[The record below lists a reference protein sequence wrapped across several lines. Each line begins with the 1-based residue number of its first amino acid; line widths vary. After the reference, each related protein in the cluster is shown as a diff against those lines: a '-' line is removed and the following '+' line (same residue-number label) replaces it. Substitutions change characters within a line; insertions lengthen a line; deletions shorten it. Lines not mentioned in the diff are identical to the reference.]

1 LKKGIFLYLKINGEG
16 HQKQTNPVKFAPD
29 FSMLQKLYIRNYAI
43 IDELNIAFDEHL
55 NVITGETGAGKSIIL
70 GALSLILG
78 ERADTSV
85 LINREEKSVVEA
97 YFQTAS
103 NKYFNTLL
111 QREEL
116 DVEPVT
122 IIRREISASG
132 KSRAF
137 INDTPVTLTTL
148 NELTSALVDLHRQ
161 FDNRALEENAFMY
174 EVIDAVAENQSL
186 LNGYQTAFAKYKQLQ
201 QEYRKLSES
210 QSQWQKEADY
220 KQFLF
225 DELEQAAFQPEEI
238 EQAEITMKQ
247 LSHAE
252 QIKSVLQ
259 LVQGAMDEGE
269 QPINNEIK
277 RLLQQLQSIVPV
289 LPDAEPLAQRLES
302 ALLEMRDIASE
313 LDALQAKVDLDPEHL
328 QTLQERTD
336 LGYRMMKKHSVQTT
350 DALLEIH
357 RQLAEELQLQN
368 NSEQNLKQLE
378 SQIQQS
384 QKALEETATALH
396 TRRMATA
403 PQFSEKVNELLKL
416 VGMPNAILKI
426 VIAESQH
433 LHEHGKDEISFLF
446 DANKSGKFSP
456 VQKAASGGE
465 MSRIMLCIKTL
476 TAKALALPTLIFD
489 EVDAGISGE
498 AAKQVGILLKSLS
511 DYHQVLCITHQ
522 PQVAGKGTQHFYV
535 YKTVAEG
542 EQVKTRIRLLNTEER
557 VRAIAQ
563 MIGGEQPSEAAMEN
577 ARELVG

>member
-1 LKKGIFLYLKINGEG
+1 
-16 HQKQTNPVKFAPD
+16 
-29 FSMLQKLYIRNYAI
+29 MLQKLYIRNYAI
-43 IDELNIAFDEHL
+43 IDELSISFDEHL

-97 YFQTAS
+97 YFKTEQ
-103 NKYFNTLL
+103 NKHFNALL

-116 DVEPVT
+116 DMEPVT

-137 INDTPVTLTTL
+137 VNDTPVTLTTL

-174 EVIDAVAENQSL
+174 EVVDAVAENQSL
-186 LNGYQTAFAKYKQLQ
+186 LSGYKTTFTRYKQLQ
-201 QEYRKLSES
+201 QEYRKLAES
-210 QSQWQKEADY
+210 QNQWQKEADY

-225 DELEQAAFQPEEI
+225 DELEQAAFAADEI
-238 EQAEITMKQ
+238 EQADITLKQ
-247 LSHAE
+247 LSHSE

-259 LVQGAMDEGE
+259 LVYSALEEGE
-269 QPINNEIK
+269 QPLNNELK
-277 RLLQQLQSIVPV
+277 RLLQQLQSIAPV
-289 LPDAEPLAQRLES
+289 LEDAGTLAQRMES
-302 ALLEMRDIASE
+302 ALLELRDIATE
-313 LDALQAKVDLDPEHL
+313 LDVLQNKVDLDPEHL
-328 QTLQERTD
+328 QTLQERID
-336 LGYRMMKKHSVQTT
+336 LGYRLMKKHGVLST
-350 DALLEIH
+350 ASLLEIH
-357 RQLAEELQLQN
+357 GQLSAELLLQN
-368 NSEQNLKQLE
+368 TTENNLKQLQE
-378 SQIQQS
+378 QIS
-384 QKALEETATALH
+384 ETENALKETALALH
-396 TRRMATA
+396 EKRAVTA
-403 PQFSEKVNELLKL
+403 PDFSEKVNGLLKL
-416 VGMPNAILKI
+416 VGMPNAVLKI
-426 VIAESQH
+426 EIKASAQ
-433 LHEHGKDEISFLF
+433 LHEYGNDDISFLF

-498 AAKQVGILLKSLS
+498 AAKQVGILLRSLS

-535 YKTVAEG
+535 YKTSAELG
-542 EQVKTRIRLLNTEER
+542 QVKTRIRLLTTEER

>member
-1 LKKGIFLYLKINGEG
+1 
-16 HQKQTNPVKFAPD
+16 
-29 FSMLQKLYIRNYAI
+29 MLQKLYIRNYAI
-43 IDELNIAFDEHL
+43 IDELNISFDNHL

-97 YFQTAS
+97 YFKTDQ
-103 NKYFNTLL
+103 NKYFNALL
-111 QREEL
+111 HREEL
-116 DVEPVT
+116 DLESVT

-137 INDTPVTLTTL
+137 VNDTPVTLTTL

-174 EVIDAVAENQSL
+174 EVIDAVAENQQL
-186 LNGYQTAFAKYKQLQ
+186 LVGYKSSFSKYKQLQ

-225 DELEQAAFQPEEI
+225 DELEQAAFQPDEI
-238 EQAEITMKQ
+238 EQAEITLKQ

-259 LVQGAMDEGE
+259 MVYAALEEGE
-269 QPINNEIK
+269 QPLNNELK
-277 RLLQQLQSIVPV
+277 RLLQQLQSIANV
-289 LPDAEPLAQRLES
+289 LPDAEQLAKRMES
-302 ALLEMRDIASE
+302 SLLELRDIAGE
-313 LDALQAKVDLDPEHL
+313 LDSLQGKVDLDAGHL
-328 QTLQERTD
+328 QNLQERTD
-336 LGYRMMKKHSVQTT
+336 LGYRLLKKHGVQTT
-350 DALLEIH
+350 ADLIDIHSRLADELQEQNNAESALKQLQDQIQNAEKALLE
-357 RQLAEELQLQN
+357 
-368 NSEQNLKQLE
+368 
-378 SQIQQS
+378 
-384 QKALEETATALH
+384 TAATLH
-396 TRRMATA
+396 KKRADMA
-403 PQFSEKVNELLKL
+403 PDFSARVNDLLKL

-426 VIAESQH
+426 ELKDSHH
-433 LHEHGKDEISFLF
+433 LHEHGKDDISFLF

-489 EVDAGISGE
+489 EVDSGISGE
-498 AAKQVGILLKSLS
+498 AARQVGILLRSLS

-535 YKTVAEG
+535 YKTSAEH
-542 EQVKTRIRLLNTEER
+542 EQVKTRIRLLTTEER

>member
-1 LKKGIFLYLKINGEG
+1 
-16 HQKQTNPVKFAPD
+16 
-29 FSMLQKLYIRNYAI
+29 MLQKLYIRNYAI
-43 IDELNIAFDEHL
+43 IDELNISFDEHL

-97 YFQTAS
+97 YFKTEG
-103 NKYFNTLL
+103 NRYFNTLL

-116 DVEPVT
+116 DIEPVT

-186 LNGYQTAFAKYKQLQ
+186 LSGYKTSFAQYKQLQ
-201 QEYRKLSES
+201 QEYRKLAES

-225 DELEQAAFQPEEI
+225 EELEQAAFAPDEI
-238 EQAEITMKQ
+238 EQAELSLKQ
-247 LSHAE
+247 LTHAE

-259 LVQGAMDEGE
+259 LVYGTLEEGE
-269 QPINNEIK
+269 QPLNNEIK
-277 RLLQQLQSIVPV
+277 RLLQQLQSIASVQQ
-289 LPDAEPLAQRLES
+289 DAGVLAQRMES
-302 ALLEMRDIASE
+302 SLLELRDIAAE
-313 LDALQAKVDLDPEHL
+313 LDTLQSKVDLDPEHL
-328 QTLQERTD
+328 QTLQERID
-336 LGYRMMKKHSVQTT
+336 LGYRLMKKHGVLSTG
-350 DALLEIH
+350 ALLEIH
-357 RQLAEELQLQN
+357 TQLAEELLQQN
-368 NSEQNLKQLE
+368 NAENSLKELQEQINNAENTLL
-378 SQIQQS
+378 
-384 QKALEETATALH
+384 ETAATLH
-396 TRRMATA
+396 DKRLATA
-403 PQFSEKVNELLKL
+403 PEFAAKVNELLKL

-426 VIAESQH
+426 EIKESTQ
-433 LHEHGKDEISFLF
+433 LHEHGKDDISFLF

-498 AAKQVGILLKSLS
+498 AAKQVGLLLRSLS

-535 YKTVAEG
+535 YKTSAEH
-542 EQVKTRIRLLNTEER
+542 EQVKTRIRLLTTEER

>member
-1 LKKGIFLYLKINGEG
+1 
-16 HQKQTNPVKFAPD
+16 
-29 FSMLQKLYIRNYAI
+29 MLQKLYIRNYAI
-43 IDELNIAFDEHL
+43 IDELDITFDKHL

-97 YFQTAS
+97 SFHTEH
-103 NKYFNTLL
+103 NTYFNSLL

-116 DVEPVT
+116 DIEPVT
-122 IIRREISASG
+122 LIRREISASG

-137 INDTPVTLTTL
+137 VNDTPVTLTQL

-174 EVIDAVAENQSL
+174 EVIDAVAENQEL
-186 LNGYQTAFAKYKQLQ
+186 LAGYKAKFTAYKQLQ
-201 QEYRKLSES
+201 NEYRKLAES

-225 DELEQAAFQPEEI
+225 DELEQAAFTGNEI
-238 EQAEITMKQ
+238 EDADLNLKQ

-259 LVQGAMDEGE
+259 QVYGTLEEGE
-269 QPINNEIK
+269 QPLNNELK
-277 RLLQQLQSIVPV
+277 RLLQQLQSIAGVQ
-289 LPDAEPLAQRLES
+289 AEAGTLAQRMES
-302 ALLEMRDIASE
+302 ALLELRDIATE
-313 LDALQAKVDLDPEHL
+313 LDSLQNKVDLDPEQL
-328 QTLQERTD
+328 QTLQERLD
-336 LGYRMMKKHSVQTT
+336 LGYRLLKKHGLQTT
-350 DALLEIH
+350 EELVQLH
-357 RQLAEELQLQN
+357 RQLSEELLQQSH
-368 NSEQNLKQLE
+368 SEQALSDLKEQITQAELE
-378 SQIQQS
+378 L
-384 QKALEETATALH
+384 QKLAVALH
-396 TRRMATA
+396 QKRVKTA
-403 PQFSEKVNELLKL
+403 PVFAAKVNELLAL
-416 VGMPNAILKI
+416 VGMPNALLKI
-426 VIAESQH
+426 EITKGEHLQEYGTDLIA
-433 LHEHGKDEISFLF
+433 FLF

-465 MSRIMLCIKTL
+465 MSRIMLCIKAL

-498 AAKQVGILLKSLS
+498 AAKQVGTLLRSLS

-535 YKTVAEG
+535 YKTTTDQ
-542 EQVKTRIRLLNTEER
+542 EQVKTRIRLLNNDER
-557 VRAIAQ
+557 IRAIAQ
-563 MIGGEQPSEAAMEN
+563 MIGGEKPSEAALEN

>member
-1 LKKGIFLYLKINGEG
+1 
-16 HQKQTNPVKFAPD
+16 
-29 FSMLQKLYIRNYAI
+29 MLQKLYIRNYAI
-43 IDELNIAFDEHL
+43 IDELNISFDEHL

-97 YFQTAS
+97 YFKTEG

-116 DVEPVT
+116 DMEPVT
-122 IIRREISASG
+122 IIRREISSSG

-137 INDTPVTLTTL
+137 VNDTPVTLTTL
-148 NELTSALVDLHRQ
+148 NELTSALVDLHLQ

-186 LNGYQTAFAKYKQLQ
+186 LSGYKTSFTQYKQLQ
-201 QEYRKLSES
+201 QEYRKLAES

-225 DELEQAAFQPEEI
+225 EELEQAAFTPDEI
-238 EQAEITMKQ
+238 EQAELSLKQ
-247 LSHAE
+247 LTHAE

-259 LVQGAMDEGE
+259 LVYGTLEEGE
-269 QPINNEIK
+269 QPLNNEIK
-277 RLLQQLQSIVPV
+277 RLLQQLQSIASVQQ
-289 LPDAEPLAQRLES
+289 DAGVLAQRMES
-302 ALLEMRDIASE
+302 SLLELRDIATE
-313 LDALQAKVDLDPEHL
+313 LDTLQSKVDLDPEHL
-328 QTLQERTD
+328 QTLQERID
-336 LGYRMMKKHSVQTT
+336 LGYRLMKKHGVLSTS
-350 DALLEIH
+350 ALLEIH
-357 RQLAEELQLQN
+357 TQLAEELQQQN
-368 NSEQNLKQLE
+368 NTENNLKQLQE
-378 SQIQQS
+378 QIDNTEN
-384 QKALEETATALH
+384 ALKETAAALH
-396 TRRMATA
+396 SKRLVIA
-403 PQFSEKVNELLKL
+403 PDFSAKVNELLKL

-426 VIAESQH
+426 DIKESTQ
-433 LHEHGKDEISFLF
+433 LHEHGKDDISFLF

-498 AAKQVGILLKSLS
+498 AAKQVGLLLRSLS

-535 YKTVAEG
+535 YKTSVEH
-542 EQVKTRIRLLNTEER
+542 EQVKTRIRLLTTEER